1 MIKTIKIILADD
13 EVLFRKGIAFILQR
27 EPNIDIIYEA
37 SNGQELVNY
46 LKENK
51 DNHPDIILMDLK
63 MPLLNGVEAT
73 KIINNDFKEIKIV
86 ALSSYDSK
94 SFIANMLQVGAASY
108 LVKNTTPTAMIATI
122 NEVFQNGYFYNQ
134 TVLEVI
140 ENESPDA
147 NIKLKNDFDE
157 DYITIRE
164 KEVLRLISFQFNT
177 SQIAEKLFISPR
189 TVDGHRNSLMLK
201 TEAKNV
207 AGLLVYALQNKI
219 ISLEELSL
227 NKN

>member
-1 MIKTIKIILADD
+1 MSQKIKIILADD

-27 EPNIDIIYEA
+27 EPNIEIIYEA
-37 SNGQELVNY
+37 SNGQDVVNY

-63 MPLLNGVEAT
+63 MPSLNGVEAT
-73 KIINNDFKEIKIV
+73 KIIKNDFEKIKII

-94 SFIANMLQVGAASY
+94 SFIANMLRVGAVSY
-108 LVKNTTPTAMIATI
+108 LVKNTTPTTMIATI
-122 NEVFQNGYFYNQ
+122 NEVFINGYFYNQ

-140 ENESPDA
+140 ENELPDA
-147 NIKLKNDFDE
+147 NLKLKNNFDE

-164 KEVLRLISFQFNT
+164 KEVLRLISFQYNT

-219 ISLEELSL
+219 ITLEELSL